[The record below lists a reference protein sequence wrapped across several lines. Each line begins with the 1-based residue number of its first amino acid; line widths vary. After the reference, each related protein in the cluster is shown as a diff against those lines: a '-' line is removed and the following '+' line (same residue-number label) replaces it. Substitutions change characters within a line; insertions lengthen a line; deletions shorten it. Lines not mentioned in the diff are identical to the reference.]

1 MKIIRK
7 NIKTVIIAGVVAA
20 LVIVSGTP
28 AISQIPQNYN
38 QVSNQIFNGSPNA
51 FLPGFLSGFSQYSTI
66 SSSSHSHSA
75 DSAFAPSGSY
85 GFLRGNIFG
94 QKVSVRKNVVDL
106 TPQEKKA
113 FVNAVRTLK
122 NTIPKG
128 SNISIYDQFV
138 AVHVGAMG
146 LMYNDAQGPAAGH
159 DGAHESALLLPWHR
173 ELIYRFEKA
182 LQSVDSKVTLP
193 YWDWTDSKALE
204 VIFNDDFMGPNGQG
218 VTLNIPADL
227 SNVQGGPDGQSG
239 NPNIP
244 DSANVQGGSDGQSIN
259 PNIPDSGNVQG
270 GPDMSGSD
278 GQSGNP
284 NIPLI
289 TVKGGPVQ
297 SGPFSAAS
305 GWFANPDLHFKPSG
319 ESFGK
324 QILRFLQVPP
334 TNNYPLPKEDIEQIL
349 AIDDYETFRPALE
362 GFIKIDSATKQPTN
376 GVFLHNYFHSFV
388 GGATFDPAVGRP
400 SPLGTMADLATSIN
414 DPVFW
419 LIHANVDRLWA
430 EWQNAGHAGSN
441 YYPAAGGHYG
451 ENLNDRLW
459 PWDGGES
466 TPANWGPGDLLSLL
480 PRFSSADIVTPAD
493 TLNFR
498 KYGYIYK

>member
-1 MKIIRK
+1 M
-7 NIKTVIIAGVVAA
+7 
-20 LVIVSGTP
+20 
-28 AISQIPQNYN
+28 
-38 QVSNQIFNGSPNA
+38 
-51 FLPGFLSGFSQYSTI
+51 
-66 SSSSHSHSA
+66 
-75 DSAFAPSGSY
+75 
-85 GFLRGNIFG
+85 
-94 QKVSVRKNVVDL
+94 
-106 TPQEKKA
+106 
-113 FVNAVRTLK
+113 
-122 NTIPKG
+122 
-128 SNISIYDQFV
+128 
-138 AVHVGAMG
+138 
-146 LMYNDAQGPAAGH
+146 
-159 DGAHESALLLPWHR
+159 
-173 ELIYRFEKA
+173 IYRFEKA
-182 LQSVDSKVTLP
+182 LQSVDPKVTLP

-227 SNVQGGPDGQSG
+227 SNVQGEPVQSGPDGQSV

-244 DSANVQGGSDGQSIN
+244 A
-259 PNIPDSGNVQG
+259 DSGNVQG
-270 GPDMSGSD
+270 EPD
-278 GQSGNP
+278 GQSANS

-289 TVKGGPVQ
+289 SVQGGPVQ

-334 TNNYPLPKEDIEQIL
+334 TNHYPLPKEDVEQIL

-362 GFIKIDSATKQPTN
+362 GFIKIDSPTKQQTS

-419 LIHANVDRLWA
+419 LVHANVDRLWA
-430 EWQNAGHAGSN
+430 EWQNSDHAGSD

-480 PRFSSADIVTPAD
+480 PVFSSDDIVTAAD
-493 TLNFR
+493 TLDFR
-498 KYGYIYK
+498 KYGYTYK